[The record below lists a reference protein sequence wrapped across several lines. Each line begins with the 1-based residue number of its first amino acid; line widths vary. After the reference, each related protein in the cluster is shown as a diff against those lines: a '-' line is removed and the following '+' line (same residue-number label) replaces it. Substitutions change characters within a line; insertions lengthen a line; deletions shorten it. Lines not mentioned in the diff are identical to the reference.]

1 MMQRLLS
8 LGLLGSALA
17 HPTHNLRSST
27 WKPDLTK
34 RVVDLEQ
41 YRVSAVA
48 SYSNATVTK
57 EDPAARVVKRDSYVD
72 TATALVQSVVP
83 GAEFRVS
90 DHYVGTNGV
99 AVSMKCIH

>member
-1 MMQRLLS
+1 MMQRILS

-17 HPTHNLRSST
+17 HPAHVPRTST
-27 WKPDLTK
+27 WKPSLSK

-48 SYSNATVTK
+48 SYFNATTTK
-57 EDPAARVVKRDSYVD
+57 LDPEARVVKRDSYVD
-72 TATALVQSVVP
+72 TATALVQSVIP

-99 AVSMKCIH
+99 AVSTICLC

>member
-1 MMQRLLS
+1 MLRLLS
-8 LGLLGSALA
+8 LGLLGSTLA
-17 HPTHNLRSST
+17 HPAHVHKA
-27 WKPDLTK
+27 WKPSLSK

-41 YRVSAVA
+41 YRLKTVA
-48 SYSNATVTK
+48 SYFNATAVTS
-57 EDPAARVVKRDSYVD
+57 DPTTQILKRDSYVD

-99 AVSMKCIH
+99 AVRS

>member
-17 HPTHNLRSST
+17 HPAHVHSNPKT
-27 WKPDLTK
+27 WKPSLSK

-41 YRVSAVA
+41 YRVDAVA
-48 SYSNATVTK
+48 SYFNATVTK
-57 EDPAARVVKRDSYVD
+57 SDSAASVVKRESYVD

-83 GAEFRVS
+83 GAEFRVA
-90 DHYVGTNGV
+90 DHYVGTNGI
-99 AVSMKCIH
+99 AVRI